1 MTDAVP
7 PLMRMVDI
15 RKSFGHVHALKGI
28 DAELRAGQVLGLI
41 GDNGAGKSTLVKI
54 LAGVFPPTSG
64 DVFFDG
70 KPTRW
75 KNPSQ
80 SRAAGV
86 EIVYQDLGLVPIMN
100 IARNFFLGKELR
112 TAWKL
117 LDFPAMA
124 RESLRAIAAM
134 GIHLDDA
141 EELVENLSGGE
152 RKALALSRSLY
163 FGVRVLM
170 LDEPTAA
177 LSVKETH
184 TVLDLIAS
192 LKAKDIATVFITHN
206 IHHAYAVS
214 DRFIALNAGV
224 KVMDVDKADVQPD
237 ALTAAVIGESL
248 PSLTRA
254 RASADAPDSPSAQA
268 RPAA

>member
-1 MTDAVP
+1 MTGAP
-7 PLMRMVDI
+7 PPIMRMVAL

-54 LAGVFPPTSG
+54 LAGVFPPSSG
-64 DVFFDG
+64 AIFFDG
-70 KPTRW
+70 QPTRW

-86 EIVYQDLGLVPIMN
+86 EIVHQDLGLVPIMN
-100 IARNFFLGKELR
+100 VARNFFLGKELR

-124 RESLRAIAAM
+124 RESLRAIAEL

-152 RKALALSRSLY
+152 RKALAISRSLY

-177 LSVKETH
+177 LSVKETQA
-184 TVLDLIAS
+184 VLDLIAS

-214 DRFIALNAGV
+214 DRFLALNAGV
-224 KVMDVDKADVQPD
+224 KVMDVDKADVHPD
-237 ALTAAVIGESL
+237 ALTAAVIGEAL
-248 PSLTRA
+248 PTRA
-254 RASADAPDSPSAQA
+254 RARPPAASPAAQA

>member
-1 MTDAVP
+1 MTDRP
-7 PLMRMVDI
+7 EPIIRMVDI
-15 RKSFGHVHALKGI
+15 HKSFGHVQALVGVN
-28 DAELRAGQVLGLI
+28 AELHPGQVLGLI

-64 DVFFDG
+64 TIFYRG
-70 KPTRW
+70 AATRW

-100 IARNFFLGKELR
+100 IARNFFLGKELQTR
-112 TAWKL
+112 WRL
-117 LDFPAMA
+117 LDFPRMA
-124 RESLRAIAAM
+124 RESLHAIAGM
-134 GIHLDDA
+134 GIVLDDA

-152 RKALALSRSLY
+152 RKALAISRSLY

-184 TVLDLIAS
+184 TVLDLIAG
-192 LKAKDIATVFITHN
+192 LKEKDIATVFITHN

-224 KVMDVDKADVQPD
+224 KVMDADKSQVSPDV
-237 ALTAAVIGESL
+237 LTAAVIGETV
-248 PSLTRA
+248 PTLTQA
-254 RASADAPDSPSAQA
+254 LSSPEDS
-268 RPAA
+268 